1 MIARIALWEPPM
13 TAIVIASLR
22 GRISA
27 RRLGLRTVSRF
38 SSVRLLL
45 LLLDNE
51 NPAAEGDCE
60 ARVFGDE
67 PVQRIKRGVETS
79 MLLDR
84 SVECIRTVH
93 FDFCKSRNVL
103 ASTS

>member
-38 SSVRLLL
+38 SSVRLLVL
-45 LLLDNE
+45 LNNE
-51 NPAAEGDCE
+51 NSAAEGDCE

-93 FDFCKSRNVL
+93 FDFCISCNVL
-103 ASTS
+103 ASTF